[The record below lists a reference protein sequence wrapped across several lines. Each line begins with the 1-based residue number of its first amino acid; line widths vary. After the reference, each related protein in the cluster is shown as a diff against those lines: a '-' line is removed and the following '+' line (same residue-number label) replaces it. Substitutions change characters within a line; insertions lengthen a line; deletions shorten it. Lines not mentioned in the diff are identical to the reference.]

1 MKIKMQ
7 FGPAKTAIIAIVA
20 GVALVLMILD
30 ALLLGG
36 VFGEDVNVPVA
47 SISLV
52 AGAIILASTLSL
64 LFGSQYVI
72 LDDKFKA
79 VFSVLYIVEV
89 QYTAVLDVR
98 QNTVDKQVSVDVKN
112 NKGGV
117 STLILNLTGDSA
129 DEVAKEIA
137 SRSGMFVEYYSQE
150 KKNRK
155 Q

>member
-79 VFSVLYIVEV
+79 VFSFLYIVEV

-150 KKNRK
+150 KKNPK

>member
-64 LFGSQYVI
+64 LFGSQ
-72 LDDKFKA
+72 
-79 VFSVLYIVEV
+79 
-89 QYTAVLDVR
+89 
-98 QNTVDKQVSVDVKN
+98 
-112 NKGGV
+112 
-117 STLILNLTGDSA
+117 
-129 DEVAKEIA
+129 
-137 SRSGMFVEYYSQE
+137 
-150 KKNRK
+150 
-155 Q
+155 

>member
-1 MKIKMQ
+1 MTIKMQ

-79 VFSVLYIVEV
+79 VFSFLYIVEV

-137 SRSGMFVEYYSQE
+137 SRSGMLVEYYSQE